1 MFSSKCL
8 KILYVQSRDGL
19 LEELLKE
26 PDEITIKRKQIHENV
41 MVLQQAYKVWIDSC
55 LNFSLK
61 EIPLVALF

>member
-41 MVLQQAYKVWIDSC
+41 MVLQQAYKVWIRG
-55 LNFSLK
+55 SL
-61 EIPLVALF
+61 IFPLKKYLW